1 MPCNRLR
8 LAHHYGINIIM
19 SLATGTIRH
28 SLFTNTKSRRLR
40 LDKCLLLYYSD
51 GSDNSVSELSFG
63 VTMPLSSIVIEL
75 TGDHDTMLS

>member
-1 MPCNRLR
+1 MPCNRFR
-8 LAHHYGINIIM
+8 LAHHYGVNIIM
-19 SLATGTIRH
+19 SLATGNY
-28 SLFTNTKSRRLR
+28 SPFTNTKSRHLR

-51 GSDNSVSELSFG
+51 GWDNSVSELSFG